1 MKPTL
6 SVIINHKNRSF
17 YEWNGNLVPLFRRS
31 YDALIHA
38 LDETN
43 VDAEII
49 IADWLDDDSHSLGL
63 GSWCDDRRV
72 FVERC
77 FGDFTRGGG
86 RMLAAKRAHGE
97 IFFFMDADMLV
108 PPALITRGIEVAR
121 QRKGF
126 FPFYKRQD
134 KFDRTKLHDG
144 IGTGNAFCLGEIFRD
159 TSGFPAKEKWGGEDT
174 AFWMWF
180 VRRDM
185 SVREPVEG
193 FIHQWHPGEGPDKRG
208 T

>member
-1 MKPTL
+1 MNRLL

-17 YEWNGNLVPLFRRS
+17 YEWDGKLVPLFRRS
-31 YDALIHA
+31 YDALICA
-38 LDETN
+38 LNETKVN
-43 VDAEII
+43 AEII
-49 IADWLDDDSHSLGL
+49 IADWIDDDSPRLGL
-63 GSWCDDRRV
+63 GSWCDDARV

-77 FGDFTRGGG
+77 WGDFTRGGG
-86 RMLAAKRAHGE
+86 RMLAARRAHGE
-97 IFFFMDADMLV
+97 VFFFMDADMLV

-126 FPFYKRQD
+126 FPLYKRQD
-134 KFDRTKLHDG
+134 KFDRSKLNDG
-144 IGTGNAFCLGEIFRD
+144 IGTGNAFCLGDIFRD
-159 TSGFPAKEKWGGEDT
+159 TTGFPQKAQWGGEDT

-180 VRRDM
+180 VRRNM